1 MYAGHFV
8 THMKSVCHI
17 PFCNRHACLFSAK
30 FYCYQHIG
38 MKKQMRRGMRKR
50 SSSSD
55 IQHSDMPPEIILPA
69 QSTEPVPEEDT
80 SPDGIQAKLNR
91 TPERIEFHTESE
103 MEESELEQTQHN
115 LSASF
120 LDLADIDNMPS
131 DSDEYVV

>member
-1 MYAGHFV
+1 
-8 THMKSVCHI
+8 
-17 PFCNRHACLFSAK
+17 
-30 FYCYQHIG
+30 
-38 MKKQMRRGMRKR
+38 MRKR